1 MKEVKLKEVDCVDF
15 GWMFGIPAV
24 IFGFVFVG
32 VPFMAAAAPEA
43 PLPAI
48 VGGLIIAPLAG
59 GILGF
64 VYGACQAI
72 ILNIMLACTKYGLRL
87 RVEIPEEDYVDPFVN
102 PSSYSPANVTLA
114 MEKEKMEKETNDS
127 SEGETT

>member
-15 GWMFGIPAV
+15 GRMFAIPAV
-24 IFGFVFVG
+24 ILGFLFAG
-32 VPFMAAAAPEA
+32 LPFMAAAGPHN

-48 VGGLIIAPLAG
+48 VGGLIVAPLSG

-64 VYGACQAI
+64 LYGACQAI
-72 ILNIMLACTKYGLRL
+72 ILNIMFACTKYGLRL
-87 RVEIPEEDYVDPFVN
+87 RVEIPEEDYVDRFA
-102 PSSYSPANVTLA
+102 YSPEENVPTA
-114 MEKEKMEKETNDS
+114 IEKEKMEKETNDS